1 MILSSLCHY
10 WKLSVCRVPWTLPSA
25 LDQTGTRQ
33 TDCVPSA
40 ANKTLGKHMT
50 LGKASLCRVLFPR
63 HSAKPPFAEWHK
75 PSTRQTIADTECH
88 CCCTR
93 QTVQALPSACRHGT
107 RQSRVTVSWPFL
119 LLFFLPRA
127 LSADKKHSANS
138 ALLSIWL
145 PCDVCRGWHSQS
157 LCRVHLDLCRN
168 KANPVVSP
176 YVYTLTHVSPR
187 TNTPLVTKHRQTYTR
202 IPITEILLTPS

>member
-1 MILSSLCHY
+1 MS
-10 WKLSVCRVPWTLPSA
+10 
-25 LDQTGTRQ
+25 DTRQ
-33 TDCVPSA
+33 TDCVPST

-50 LGKASLCRVLFPR
+50 LGKVSLCRVLFPR

-119 LLFFLPRA
+119 LFFLPRA

-145 PCDVCRGWHSQS
+145 PCDVCRGWHSAKPLPSAFRPLPKQGKSGSES
-157 LCRVHLDLCRN
+157 LR
-168 KANPVVSP
+168 
-176 YVYTLTHVSPR
+176 VYTHPCESTHKYS
-187 TNTPLVTKHRQTYTR
+187 TGH
-202 IPITEILLTPS
+202 

>member
-1 MILSSLCHY
+1 MSQAKH
-10 WKLSVCRVPWTLPSA
+10 SA
-25 LDQTGTRQ
+25 NN
-33 TDCVPSA
+33 S
-40 ANKTLGKHMT
+40 M
-50 LGKASLCRVLFPR
+50 FPR
-63 HSAKPPFAEWHK
+63 HSAKHDPLLSAL
-75 PSTRQTIADTECH
+75 AAAL
-88 CCCTR
+88 
-93 QTVQALPSACRHGT
+93 VQALPSACCHGT

-138 ALLSIWL
+138 TLLSIWL

-187 TNTPLVTKHRQTYTR
+187 TNTPLVTNHRQTYTR